1 METTDAHLMRATLE
15 GICFQTKDV
24 MQSMQS
30 DTGHPI
36 TALNVDGGMSTS
48 DTFLKILTNVCCL
61 PVGKLLK
68 SQALA
73 TSSSPHI
80 KSFFYLTLFYYTF
93 FYKIAYFKLF

>member
-24 MQSMQS
+24 MQSMQA

-61 PVGKLLK
+61 PVGKLIK
-68 SQALA
+68 SQALDQMKA
-73 TSSSPHI
+73 KIFSSPVNN
-80 KSFFYLTLFYYTF
+80 KSLTTVIF
-93 FYKIAYFKLF
+93 